1 MVDDFMK
8 VVQCKLF
15 FFVLMFLKVYQE
27 FIVKNRYVLLKVI
40 EVILFCSCQNIFFR
54 GYREDY
60 SNFYV
65 ILYIM
70 VKIDVI
76 LVGYFVFLMDVKYI
90 FFEI

>member
-8 VVQCKLF
+8 VFQGKLF
-15 FFVLMFLKVYQE
+15 FIVLLFLKVYQE

-40 EVILFCSCQNIFFR
+40 EVILFCSCQNIFLR
-54 GYREDY
+54 GYREDN

-76 LVGYFVFLMDVKYI
+76 LVEYFVFLMDVKYI
-90 FFEI
+90 FF